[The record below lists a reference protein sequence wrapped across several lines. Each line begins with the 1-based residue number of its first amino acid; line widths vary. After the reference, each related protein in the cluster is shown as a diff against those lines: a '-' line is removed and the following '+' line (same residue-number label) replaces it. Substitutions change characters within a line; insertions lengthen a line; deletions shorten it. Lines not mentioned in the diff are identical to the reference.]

1 MAAELVITFPEGAG
15 MEARYKDRVVRLSGA
30 PEWYEGPPPSPF
42 DLFIISLGT
51 CSAAN
56 MLAFMVNRDLPT
68 DQARFVLRRETDRE
82 KKMISRITFEVTL
95 PPGFPEKY
103 ERAIVRAVE
112 VCAVKKHI
120 LEAPE
125 FAVEVKRAE

>member
-1 MAAELVITFPEGAG
+1 MAADLVITFPEGAG

-30 PEWYEGPPPSPF
+30 EDWYEGPPPSPF
-42 DLFIISLGT
+42 DLFIFSLGT

-56 MLAFMVNRDLPT
+56 MLAFLVNRDLST
-68 DQARFVLRRETDRE
+68 DGARFVLRRETDRE
-82 KKMISRITFEVTL
+82 KKMITKITFEVTL

-103 ERAIVRAVE
+103 EQAITRAVD

-120 LEAPE
+120 LDAPE